1 LVLDIRI
8 PKLNT
13 VDVSYT
19 LVEWLFTEGEVVP
32 ADAPVA
38 VLETSKAAQEL
49 VCDRG
54 GVLHRIVEAPAECP
68 LGTVIGHIFES
79 EDERG
84 RFLSAHTEKG
94 PSQESPGEAEP
105 VVTKYALDLMTR
117 HGITA
122 NRVRTLGKKIV
133 KSADVER
140 LVAES
145 GSRAPAPDAEH
156 LAAESG
162 SRAPAPDAER
172 LAAESGSR
180 APAPDAERLAAP
192 SGSRAPAPDAERLAA
207 PSGSRAP
214 AGEHI
219 PSRAQRAV
227 ATVVTR
233 AHQTIPAAFSV
244 IKVHAADGLTLRL
257 AFAER
262 DGITIGFPE
271 LLVKCVASLHAAFP
285 LFFASVRA
293 DGSAALSAQ
302 ADVGVTV
309 DVGTGLYI
317 PVVRDA
323 ARTPMPHVAST
334 LMEFRVK
341 ALRGQF
347 EETDLTGGNI
357 TISLHDDAGIVLAQ
371 PLILPPHACMLT
383 LGATQDE
390 LCLADSGEV
399 RTRAYFNLGL
409 AYDHRVINGRDAALF
424 LTGIKRTFESPSL
437 LRGLCEHDREP
448 HDW

>member
-19 LVEWLFTEGEVVP
+19 LVEWLFSEGEVVP

-68 LGTVIGHIFES
+68 LGAVIGHVFES

-94 PSQESPGEAEP
+94 ASQESPGEAEP

-122 NRVRTLGKKIV
+122 DRVRTLGKKIV

-145 GSRAPAPDAEH
+145 GSRAAAADAEH
-156 LAAESG
+156 LA
-162 SRAPAPDAER
+162 P
-172 LAAESGSR
+172 
-180 APAPDAERLAAP
+180 P
-192 SGSRAPAPDAERLAA
+192 SGSRAAAADAGHLAA
-207 PSGSRAP
+207 ESGSRAP

-244 IKVHAADGLTLRL
+244 IKVHAADGLTLRRAL
-257 AFAER
+257 AEQ

-285 LFFASVRA
+285 LFFASVRT

-323 ARTPMPHVAST
+323 ARTPMPHIAST

>member
-19 LVEWLFTEGEVVP
+19 LVEWLFSEGEVVP

-68 LGTVIGHIFES
+68 LGAVIGHVFES

-94 PSQESPGEAEP
+94 ASQESPGEAEP

-122 NRVRTLGKKIV
+122 DRVRTLGKKIV

-145 GSRAPAPDAEH
+145 GSRAAAPDAGH

-162 SRAPAPDAER
+162 SRAPT
-172 LAAESGSR
+172 
-180 APAPDAERLAAP
+180 
-192 SGSRAPAPDAERLAA
+192 
-207 PSGSRAP
+207 
-214 AGEHI
+214 GEHI

-244 IKVHAADGLTLRL
+244 IKVHAADGLTLRRAL
-257 AFAER
+257 AEQ

-285 LFFASVRA
+285 LFFASVRT

-323 ARTPMPHVAST
+323 ARTPMPHIAST

-424 LTGIKRTFESPSL
+424 LTGIKRAFESPSL

>member
-19 LVEWLFTEGEVVP
+19 LVEWLFSEGEVVP

-68 LGTVIGHIFES
+68 LGAVIGHVFES

-94 PSQESPGEAEP
+94 ASQESPGEAEP

-122 NRVRTLGKKIV
+122 DRVRTLGKKIV

-145 GSRAPAPDAEH
+145 GSRAAAADAGH
-156 LAAESG
+156 LAAESD
-162 SRAPAPDAER
+162 SRAAAADAGH
-172 LAAESGSR
+172 LAAE
-180 APAPDAERLAAP
+180 
-192 SGSRAPAPDAERLAA
+192 
-207 PSGSRAP
+207 SGSRAP

-244 IKVHAADGLTLRL
+244 IKVHAADGLTLRRAL
-257 AFAER
+257 AEQ

-285 LFFASVRA
+285 LFFASVRT

-323 ARTPMPHVAST
+323 ARTPMPHIAST

-448 HDW
+448 Q